1 MPENATILADKLV
14 IKMKEEIKVNP
25 VLAPG
30 IFMNYYYQTYSKFNF
45 IQHKQRRKFFVWMEL
60 HGKYEDESLIQ
71 EVMAAL
77 PLKVENTL
85 INYRK
90 SLIRKVP
97 SSLYDFDPTKILSTM
112 PQGKDIVVLDSSKD
126 LPPNSGEMPI
136 SVGCWKTFKPMV
148 EKMEYLERIILLITS
163 LLQDHLLQGTLQAL
177 KPPWRKNWS
186 RVDQQWQEYWFSPL

>member
-1 MPENATILADKLV
+1 
-14 IKMKEEIKVNP
+14 
-25 VLAPG
+25 
-30 IFMNYYYQTYSKFNF
+30 
-45 IQHKQRRKFFVWMEL
+45 MEL

-90 SLIRKVP
+90 SLIGKVP

-112 PQGKDIVVLDSSKD
+112 QQGKDIVVLDSSKD

-136 SVGCWKTFKPMV
+136 SMGCWKTFKPMV

-163 LLQDHLLQGTLQAL
+163 LL
-177 KPPWRKNWS
+177 
-186 RVDQQWQEYWFSPL
+186 

>member
-1 MPENATILADKLV
+1 MFLQVHARCHMPENATILADKLV
-14 IKMKEEIKVNP
+14 IKMKEEIKPNP

-60 HGKYEDESLIQ
+60 HGKYKDESLIQ

-90 SLIRKVP
+90 SLIGKVP
-97 SSLYDFDPTKILSTM
+97 SSLDDFDATKILSTM
-112 PQGKDIVVLDSSKD
+112 PQGKDIVMLDSSKD
-126 LPPNSGEMPI
+126 LPPNS
-136 SVGCWKTFKPMV
+136 
-148 EKMEYLERIILLITS
+148 
-163 LLQDHLLQGTLQAL
+163 
-177 KPPWRKNWS
+177 
-186 RVDQQWQEYWFSPL
+186 